1 MSLINQMLQD
11 LERRRSQPSDA
22 QRDVLRDLV
31 WPGTAAVAAHD
42 YTRYA
47 VWGMSLLVVTVI
59 VVLLGNHFM
68 SARPPLENVVA
79 VGVESL
85 PVPPPTVSPPATAP
99 PAPAVAQPPAAENAA
114 PLPSA
119 ATPPSVPAAV
129 PVVEVA
135 TPASAQGT
143 PAQTPQQAAATASAP
158 TQIERLRSQVMS
170 DRTRLVFDAGA
181 ALAYRVVEATSQRL
195 VIEIDNARL
204 LRTPSANELSG
215 NVIKDVSTEVSATG
229 VRVAFE
235 LNGAVQSNTF
245 TLPPQQNYGH
255 RLVIDLIPL
264 NAPLNAMAQERP
276 PEAPPAQPVV
286 TPVAKTPP
294 AAGMMDGMMNKKP
307 RGASPRELAEQ
318 AYQEG
323 TEALRTGQMN
333 EAETSLRKA
342 LGYDARYLEARAAL
356 ADLLVNAGRV
366 ADAAEV
372 LAAGVA
378 LDPHNAELVQQYA
391 RVLVEQGNTGEAL
404 AALEKEQAGA
414 QQNAEYQA
422 FLAALYQRAARHDE
436 AITAYQRALAQQPQ
450 QGIWWMGLG
459 ISLEAADQPG
469 DARQA
474 YARALQSRALN
485 SASEAYVQGRA
496 NALRSR

>member
-47 VWGMSLLVVTVI
+47 VWGMSLLVVAVI

-68 SARPPLENVVA
+68 SARPPLENVAA
-79 VGVESL
+79 VGVEPL
-85 PVPPPTVSPPATAP
+85 PVPPPITPPPTAAP
-99 PAPAVAQPPAAENAA
+99 PAPAVAPPPAPENAA
-114 PLPSA
+114 PSPSA
-119 ATPPSVPAAV
+119 DTPPSVPAAV

-143 PAQTPQQAAATASAP
+143 PAETPQQATATASAP
-158 TQIERLRSQVMS
+158 TQIERLRSQVMP
-170 DRTRLVFDAGA
+170 DRTRLVFDADA
-181 ALAYRVVEATSQRL
+181 ALAYRVVEATPQRL
-195 VIEIDNARL
+195 VIEMDNARL

-215 NVIKDVSTEVSATG
+215 NVVKDVSTEVSATG

-235 LNGAVQSNTF
+235 LNEAVKANAY

-255 RLVIDLIPL
+255 RLVVDLTPL
-264 NAPLNAMAQERP
+264 NAVAQQPAP
-276 PEAPPAQPVV
+276 PEASPAQPVV

-323 TEALRTGQMN
+323 AEALRAGQMN
-333 EAETSLRKA
+333 EAESSLRKA

-356 ADLLVNAGRV
+356 ADLLVSAGRV

-391 RVLVEQGNTGEAL
+391 RVLVEQGHTGEAL

-474 YARALQSRALN
+474 YTRALQSRALN

>member
-31 WPGTAAVAAHD
+31 WPGTATAAAHD
-42 YTRYA
+42 YTRYV
-47 VWGMSLLVVTVI
+47 VWGMTLLVAAVV

-68 SARPPLENVVA
+68 GGRPPLEQVTA
-79 VGVESL
+79 VGVAPL
-85 PVPPPTVSPPATAP
+85 PAPLPAVTPVAAVP
-99 PAPAVAQPPAAENAA
+99 PAPAVAPSPAPESPA
-114 PLPSA
+114 PSPSA
-119 ATPPSVPAAV
+119 ATPPVAPAAAS
-129 PVVEVA
+129 VVEVA
-135 TPASAQGT
+135 EADSASAQSASAEM
-143 PAQTPQQAAATASAP
+143 AQEAAATTSEP
-158 TQIERLRSQVMS
+158 VQIERLRSQVMS

-181 ALAYRVVEATSQRL
+181 ALAYRVVEATPQRL
-195 VIEIDNARL
+195 VIEMDNARL

-215 NVIKDVSTEVSATG
+215 NVVKDVSTEVSATG

-255 RLVIDLIPL
+255 RLVVDLTPL
-264 NAPLNAMAQERP
+264 NAVAQQPAP
-276 PEAPPAQPVV
+276 PEASPAQPVV

-294 AAGMMDGMMNKKP
+294 AAGMMDGVMNKKP

-323 TEALRTGQMN
+323 AEALRAGQMN
-333 EAETSLRKA
+333 EAESSLRKA

-356 ADLLVNAGRV
+356 ADLLVSAGRV

-391 RVLVEQGNTGEAL
+391 RVLVEQGHTGEAL

>member
-47 VWGMSLLVVTVI
+47 VWGMSLLVVAVI

-68 SARPPLENVVA
+68 SARPALEQVAA
-79 VGVESL
+79 VGVEPL
-85 PVPPPTVSPPATAP
+85 PAPPPAAPPVAAVP
-99 PAPAVAQPPAAENAA
+99 PAPAVAPPPAPENAA
-114 PLPSA
+114 PLPSVD
-119 ATPPSVPAAV
+119 TPPSVPAAV

-135 TPASAQGT
+135 TTDPASAQGT
-143 PAQTPQQAAATASAP
+143 PAQTPQQAAPTASAP

-181 ALAYRVVEATSQRL
+181 ALAYRVVETTPRRL

-204 LRTPSANELSG
+204 LRPPSANELSG

-235 LNGAVQSNTF
+235 LNGPVQSNTF

-255 RLVIDLIPL
+255 RLVIDLTPL
-264 NAPLNAMAQERP
+264 NTVPQESP
-276 PEAPPAQPVV
+276 PEAPAAQPLV
-286 TPVAKTPP
+286 TPLAKTPP
-294 AAGMMDGMMNKKP
+294 AAGVMNGVMNKKP

-323 TEALRTGQMN
+323 AEALRTGQMN
-333 EAETSLRKA
+333 EAESSLRKA
-342 LGYDARYLEARAAL
+342 LGYDARYPEARAAL
-356 ADLLVNAGRV
+356 ADLLVSAGRV

-391 RVLVEQGNTGEAL
+391 RVLVEQGHTGEAL

-485 SASEAYVQGRA
+485 PASAAYVQGRA